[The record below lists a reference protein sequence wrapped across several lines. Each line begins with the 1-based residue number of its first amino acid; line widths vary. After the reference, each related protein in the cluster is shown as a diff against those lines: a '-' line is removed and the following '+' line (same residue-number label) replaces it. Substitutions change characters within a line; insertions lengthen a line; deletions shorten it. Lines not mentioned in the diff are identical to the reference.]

1 MEHVRDLTAR
11 QKQIFNFI
19 VDYSK
24 LHAKPPT
31 LREIGE
37 EFKIKSTN
45 GVSSLLVALRKKGY
59 LALSPRVSRG
69 IQIIVP
75 TDSPASEPGDI
86 GISIP
91 ILGRVAAG
99 GPILAVENIEGTV
112 VVDASFC
119 KRSRDVFALR
129 VQGDSMVNAGIH
141 HNDLVFVR
149 QNAPVSK
156 GDIVVAVIGSDATVK
171 RYFPEHN
178 RIRLEP
184 ENEAFGPII
193 VDEQSADF
201 RIAGKVIGV
210 LRKY

>member
-1 MEHVRDLTAR
+1 MEHNRDMTAR

-31 LREIGE
+31 LREIGG

-45 GVSSLLVALRKKGY
+45 GVHCLVQAIRKKGF
-59 LALSPRVSRG
+59 LQLSPRVSRG
-69 IQIIVP
+69 IQITAPV
-75 TDSPASEPGDI
+75 TEAEASDPGI
-86 GISIP
+86 AIP

-129 VQGDSMVNAGIH
+129 VQGDSMVNAGIYH
-141 HNDLVFVR
+141 GDLVFVR
-149 QNAPVSK
+149 QNALVSR

-171 RYFPEHN
+171 RYFPEN
-178 RIRLEP
+178 GRVRLEP
-184 ENEAFGPII
+184 ENDSYGPVI
-193 VDEQSADF
+193 VDEQSGDF